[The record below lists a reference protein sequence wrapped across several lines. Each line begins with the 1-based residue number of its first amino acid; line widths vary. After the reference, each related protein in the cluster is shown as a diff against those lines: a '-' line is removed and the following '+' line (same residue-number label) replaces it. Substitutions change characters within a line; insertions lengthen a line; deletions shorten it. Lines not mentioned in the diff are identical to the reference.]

1 MPNRQMA
8 KTTIGVALLLAV
20 ARLTGFARSQVM
32 ASFFGAGTEMDAY
45 IVARSVAMI
54 ATILT
59 GPISVTFMTI
69 YAFKM
74 AQGQQR
80 AANKLK
86 ASVVSI
92 SCIVMLCQVAI
103 LMMLAPQITQLVGP
117 GFAAAVYKKAVA
129 QARLML
135 PFMLFP
141 LLAALSK
148 SVLNTHKTFSAP
160 VVADILEHVVVIALI
175 VKLGPVYGAD
185 SLSIAAVLGWVVLF
199 AFQWFFLWRRNLWS
213 GWSLTLTED
222 TRKVMVLALPLV
234 GGSILSGVYHVVDR
248 ALASRLP
255 AGSMAILEYAER
267 LRGVPLGILVAA
279 ATTVLYPAL
288 SGMWGRGDS
297 RSFSDTIM
305 SGLRFV
311 EFICI
316 PAAAGIMVLAKPIT
330 KLAFQRGAF
339 TAEATES
346 TARAL
351 VAFAPG
357 LVAAAGLQTMNA
369 AFMSLQKTALPVILG
384 VIMSAVNI
392 GLDLALVGSM
402 GFSGLALAN
411 SLAAFVTMFVGLLL
425 LRKHSPGVSL
435 KVLMASLG
443 KVMIASTIM
452 AAVVLKTYQTLGFF
466 QGTGSA
472 LKDAAGVLGVAT
484 IGAGIYV
491 IVTMILGCEELKI
504 WRKN

>member
-8 KTTIGVALLLAV
+8 KTTIGVALLLAA

-32 ASFFGAGTEMDAY
+32 ASFFGAGTEMDVY

-59 GPISVTFMTI
+59 GPISVTFMTV
-69 YAFKM
+69 YASKM

-80 AANKLK
+80 AAHKLK
-86 ASVVSI
+86 ASIVSV
-92 SCIVMLCQVAI
+92 SCIVMLCQVVI
-103 LMMLAPQITQLVGP
+103 LVAFAPQITQWVGP
-117 GFAAAVYKKAVA
+117 GFSTAVYEKAVA

-160 VVADILEHVVVIALI
+160 VVADILEHLVVIAI
-175 VKLGPVYGAD
+175 IAKLGADYGAN
-185 SLSIAAVLGWVVLF
+185 SLAYAAVLGWIVLF
-199 AFQWFFLWRRNLWS
+199 GFQWFSLKRRKLWPRL
-213 GWSLTLTED
+213 SLSFNED

-234 GGSILSGVYHVVDR
+234 GGSLLSGVYHVVDR

-288 SGMWGRGDS
+288 SGMWGRGDH

-330 KLAFQRGAF
+330 RLAFERGAF

-357 LVAAAGLQTMNA
+357 LVAAAGLQTMNS
-369 AFMSLQKTALPVILG
+369 AFMSLQRTALPVILG
-384 VIMSAVNI
+384 VIMSVVNI
-392 GLDLALVGSM
+392 SLDIVLVGPM
-402 GFSGLALAN
+402 GFLGLALAN
-411 SLAAFVTMFVGLLL
+411 SLGAFVTMLVGLFL
-425 LRKHSPGVSL
+425 LRNHSPGVSL
-435 KVLMASLG
+435 RVLIDSFGKATAASI
-443 KVMIASTIM
+443 VM
-452 AAVVLKTYQTLGFF
+452 AAAVLKISQAIGLFEGM
-466 QGTGSA
+466 GSL
-472 LKDAAGVLGVAT
+472 LKDMAGILGVAT

-491 IVTMILGCEELKI
+491 IVTTILGCEELKI